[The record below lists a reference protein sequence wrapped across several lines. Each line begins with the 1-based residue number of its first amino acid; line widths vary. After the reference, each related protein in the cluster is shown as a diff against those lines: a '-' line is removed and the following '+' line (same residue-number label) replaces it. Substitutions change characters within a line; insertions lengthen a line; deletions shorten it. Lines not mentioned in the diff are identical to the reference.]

1 MSINYNRGPL
11 FDGGTPR
18 DFALSTHEFGV
29 YGLDT
34 VQRFMLGTRYL
45 TWDGKVYK
53 YALADGVVIP
63 NQGCEQLRPQ
73 EVSFAA
79 IVSGALGATDL
90 ICTVGATDGVA
101 GDGVILKDGLAGGN
115 FVIFDNSAYSIRRS
129 IVGNTLVDG
138 ANPMTIDFD
147 VPMDVLLTTS
157 DVIEAHCS
165 PYLDV
170 SGGVGGSSNRTII
183 GLPTRVTAD
192 GDYTWLQTWGVCWIS
207 PQADVG
213 TVTAGSDQLVFRH
226 DGSVET
232 HDAGSATTVQ
242 KQHAG
247 FVMTWGQG
255 GPGGQGA
262 PFIMLQI
269 SI

>member
-1 MSINYNRGPL
+1 MSTGFQFNKGPL
-11 FDGGTPR
+11 SDGASPR
-18 DFALSTHEFGV
+18 DFALSAHEFGV

-53 YALADGVVIP
+53 YALANGVLNP
-63 NQGCEQLRPQ
+63 NQGCEQIRPQ

-90 ICTVGATDGVA
+90 ICTVGASDGVA
-101 GDGVILKDGLAGGN
+101 GDGVIVKDGLAGGN
-115 FVIFDNSAYSIRRS
+115 FVIFDNTAKAIRRS
-129 IVGNTLVDG
+129 IVGNTVVDG

-147 VPMDVLLTTS
+147 VPMDVLLSTS

-170 SGGVGGSSNRTII
+170 TNTVTDWHSII
-183 GLPTRVTAD
+183 GLPTRVTVD
-192 GDYTWLQTWGVCWIS
+192 GQYTWLQTWGVCWIA

-213 TVTAGSDQLVFRH
+213 LLAAADQLVFRN

-232 HDAGSATTVQ
+232 HDAGSATTRQ
-242 KQHAG
+242 QQHAG
-247 FVMTWGQG
+247 FVMTKSQTNT
-255 GPGGQGA
+255 QGA
-262 PFIMLQI
+262 PLIMLQI

>member
-1 MSINYNRGPL
+1 MNFQFNKGPL
-11 FDGGTPR
+11 FDGAQPR
-18 DFALSTHEFGV
+18 DFALSAHEFGV

-34 VQRFMLGTRYL
+34 IQRFMFGTRYI

-53 YALADGVVIP
+53 YSLANGVLNP

-79 IVSGALGATDL
+79 IVSGSLGATDL
-90 ICTVGATDGVA
+90 ICTVGASDGVA

-115 FVIFDNSAYSIRRS
+115 FVIFDNSAKSIRRT
-129 IVGNTLVDG
+129 IVGNSVVDG
-138 ANPMTIDFD
+138 ANPMTIFFD

-157 DVIEAHCS
+157 DVIEAHSS

-170 SGGVGGSSNRTII
+170 TPGGSSNRTII

-232 HDAGSATTVQ
+232 HDAGSATTKQ
-242 KQHAG
+242 SQHAG

-255 GPGGQGA
+255 DPGGQGA
-262 PFIMLQI
+262 PMMMLQI